1 MIKSAFYYHPVNTM
15 RGQEAG
21 PPPTLTTSVRPNI
34 LVVTQQ
40 TYIEKWDARES
51 LI

>member
-1 MIKSAFYYHPVNTM
+1 M
-15 RGQEAG
+15 RDQEAG
-21 PPPTLTTSVRPNI
+21 SPPTLTTSGRPNI
-34 LVVTQQ
+34 LVVNQQ